1 MSCVAFKEFLTVKV
15 YVFDRFGYYSL
26 LYEQVLRGRFCNTVA
41 HIYAYTALCTF
52 AFVSVAFS
60 WCYYLEKLTIQ
71 LCKQGGKSCFRQ
83 NLQLWQVSSAFIPY
97 NTYTHTPAHTLDGD
111 KLAVRSCLNAP
122 HSPTHTYINPVPQP
136 WTGHRLLHLS
146 ILHWDSCR
154 MHTHVLTLLQTG
166 WRNYFSAL
174 RFLFSPLSLS
184 DTHTRIHTRSLSFQP
199 EETVLAGRKNR
210 SKSTL
215 QLVVFRR
222 SKCTWTRTGFK
233 MEIQGG
239 SGGRGVKDK

>member
-1 MSCVAFKEFLTVKV
+1 MLTQLYVLLHLYLWHLADAIIWRNSQYNFVNKGEKVALGKIFNSDKSAVHSSLT
-15 YVFDRFGYYSL
+15 
-26 LYEQVLRGRFCNTVA
+26 T
-41 HIYAYTALCTF
+41 HI
-52 AFVSVAFS
+52 
-60 WCYYLEKLTIQ
+60 
-71 LCKQGGKSCFRQ
+71 
-83 NLQLWQVSSAFIPY
+83 
-97 NTYTHTPAHTLDGD
+97 HTPAHTLDGD